1 MIKSYKVLSDFP
13 RPKLSPVTLGEFS
26 RLIESAYHDDL
37 LHGRLDD
44 RARYDV
50 LSCVIERF
58 RQCDGYP
65 GAKQPL
71 ELWSYR
77 RKQLSEVCGE

>member
-1 MIKSYKVLSDFP
+1 MIKCYKVLSDYP

-26 RLIESAYHDDL
+26 RKIEDAYHDDL
-37 LHGRLDD
+37 LHERLDD
-44 RARYDV
+44 RAKYDV
-50 LSCVIERF
+50 LCCVIERF

-77 RKQLSEVCGE
+77 RKQLSEVCDG